1 MEKLTGRWATHVW
14 PNSHSLHTY
23 IKTNRLVAT
32 KKMEVI
38 GLGSSNGIKLE
49 RFSLS
54 HLNDEKLKVVK
65 ELLKYDIQFSYLLCV
80 GRIVKDKGIQELVS
94 AFARLYENNSS
105 LRLVL
110 VGIFEDNLDPVS
122 DEVRNILQTH
132 PGIILAGWSDEVEY
146 FMSLSFALVH
156 PSYREGFPNVLLQAG
171 AMHCPVICSR
181 IEGNIDIVE
190 DEKTGLIFEVKN
202 EDSLYKRLEFA
213 LANPSLLEEYAQQL
227 RKRIEQYYDQPILHS
242 LIHQKYLALL
252 AEKGIPA

>member
-1 MEKLTGRWATHVW
+1 
-14 PNSHSLHTY
+14 
-23 IKTNRLVAT
+23 
-32 KKMEVI
+32 
-38 GLGSSNGIKLE
+38 
-49 RFSLS
+49 
-54 HLNDEKLKVVK
+54 
-65 ELLKYDIQFSYLLCV
+65 
-80 GRIVKDKGIQELVS
+80 
-94 AFARLYENNSS
+94 
-105 LRLVL
+105 
-110 VGIFEDNLDPVS
+110 
-122 DEVRNILQTH
+122 H

-190 DEKTGLIFEVKN
+190 DERTGLIFEVKN

-213 LANPSLLEEYAQQL
+213 LANPGLLEQYTIQL